1 MTLFLLTFL
10 SIYGGIHLY
19 LFIKA
24 RAALAP
30 SLGLSL
36 LMALFLTVMLVAPIA
51 VRLLDRQGF
60 HMAARIL
67 AYIGYT
73 WMGLIFLFFWI
84 AFCLDSFN
92 LSMRLLALLPGS
104 GTGSLV
110 WTGRHAFLA
119 IVLCVVLLG
128 TWSAFSAW
136 QIRLDRVSLQTTKL
150 PARVERLKIVQ
161 ISDLHLGMMVGERRL
176 KRIVELVH
184 RGEPDLLVCTG
195 DLVDAKM
202 DDLNHLADMLAQ
214 IRPPLGKFAVLG
226 NHEFYA
232 GVAQSERFLEAAG
245 FKVLRNQ
252 PYRLDGLLTIVGVD
266 DPVGRRYKGNGAT
279 DQKEAALLSDL
290 DSQEFIL
297 LLKHRPL
304 VELESKGRFDLQL
317 SGHTHGGQIFPFT
330 LITALFYSN
339 QTGLASLDKNSLFY
353 VSRGAGTWGP
363 PMRFLAPPQ
372 VTLIELNQRAHSPQL
387 AAGNA
392 SELHK

>member
-1 MTLFLLTFL
+1 MILFLLTFL

-30 SLGLSL
+30 SLGPSL
-36 LMALFLTVMLVAPIA
+36 LMALFLAVMLVAPIA

-60 HMAARIL
+60 HMVARIL

-73 WMGLIFLFFWI
+73 WMGLIFLFFWT
-84 AFCLDSFN
+84 ALCLDIFN

-110 WTGRHAFLA
+110 WTGRYAFLA
-119 IVLCVVLLG
+119 LMLIVVSLG
-128 TWSAFSAW
+128 MWSAFSAW
-136 QIRLDRVSLQTTKL
+136 QIGLDRVSLQTAKL
-150 PARVERLKIVQ
+150 PARLERLKIVQ

-184 RGEPDLLVCTG
+184 EAEPDVVVCTG

-232 GVAQSERFLEAAG
+232 GVAQSKRFLEAAG

-252 PYRLDGLLTIVGVD
+252 PYRLDGVLTIVGVD
-266 DPVGRRYKGNGAT
+266 DPAGSRHKGNRAAE
-279 DQKEAALLSDL
+279 QKEAALLSEV
-290 DSQEFIL
+290 DSQEFTL

-304 VELESKGRFDLQL
+304 VAPASQGRFDLQL

-330 LITALFYSN
+330 LITAFFYTN
-339 QTGLASLDKNSLFY
+339 QTGLASLDKNSLLY

-363 PMRFLAPPQ
+363 PMRLLAPPQ
-372 VTLIELNQRAHSPQL
+372 VTLIELH
-387 AAGNA
+387 
-392 SELHK
+392 H